1 MSRSAVSENM
11 NRNDEY
17 KKHREQVIR
26 AVKKA
31 DYAKAYKL
39 AKHAYKT
46 FPDVPFSEVDFYTVA
61 ADYAAICG
69 GVKGKKLHTESVMGL
84 RSVMR
89 KLMRFEPYQ
98 RNILRNEYYFQTR
111 QFKKQYELGI
121 EEYKSTKSYRAF
133 YSSGVGAAWYANE
146 MFKKGQVRRSQS
158 WAQKSVE
165 AWEQFFKHRK
175 NYYNPYVHYA
185 LALGFLG
192 RAKEMEASLAKAQ
205 KLSRKPK
212 NFSEFKEVRDIIKE
226 SGLCNAN

>member
-1 MSRSAVSENM
+1 M
-11 NRNDEY
+11 NRIDEY
-17 KKHREQVIR
+17 KKHREQVTR

-31 DYAKAYKL
+31 DYAKAYKI

-46 FPDVPFSEVDFYTVA
+46 FPDVPFSEVDLYTVA

-69 GVKGKKLHTESVMGL
+69 GVKGKRLHRESVIGL

-89 KLMRFEPYQ
+89 KLMRFDQTQ

-121 EEYKSTKSYRAF
+121 EEYKTTKSYRAF

-146 MFKKGQVRRSQS
+146 MFKKGQVKRCQS

-175 NYYNPYVHYA
+175 DYYNPYVHFA

-192 RAKEMEASLAKAQ
+192 RSKEMEASLAKAQ
-205 KLSRKPK
+205 KLSKKPK
-212 NFSEFKEVRDIIKE
+212 SFSEFKEVRVIIKE
-226 SGLCNAN
+226 WGLRISN